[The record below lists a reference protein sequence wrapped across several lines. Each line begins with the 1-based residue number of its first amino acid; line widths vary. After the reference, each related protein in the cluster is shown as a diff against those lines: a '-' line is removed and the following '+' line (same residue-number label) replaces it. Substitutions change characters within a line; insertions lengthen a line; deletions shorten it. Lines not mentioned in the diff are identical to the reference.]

1 MNSTLMQQH
10 SPSRWYR
17 EPYVWLVI
25 LFPTLSVIMGI
36 TILTLSIK
44 SNDGMVVDDYYKRG
58 MAINEILAR
67 DQAARDYGLEAV
79 LDWHSTPGQLRMV
92 LSSTE
97 PFDYPETIHID
108 FFHATRSGY
117 DRDVYLQREVDNLYV
132 GTMPDLRLG
141 RWNVEIEADDWRI
154 MKSHW
159 VE

>member
-1 MNSTLMQQH
+1 M
-10 SPSRWYR
+10 
-17 EPYVWLVI
+17 WLVI
-25 LFPTLSVIMGI
+25 LFPALSVIMGF
-36 TILTLSIK
+36 TMLTLAIQ

-79 LDWHSTPGQLRMV
+79 LDWHTAPGQLR
-92 LSSTE
+92 LSLTANE
-97 PFDYPETIHID
+97 AFDYPESIHVD

-117 DRDVYLQREVDNLYV
+117 DQDIYLQRVSDTLYA
-132 GTMPDLRLG
+132 GDLPELRLG

-159 VE
+159 EE